1 MTGRQIERQAL
12 TLILLFRKKKFTLI
26 FDTTATAG
34 VGIKNKLFFRDVILQ
49 ARDEELHLHLDQG
62 VRVHRNSD

>member
-12 TLILLFRKKKFTLI
+12 TLILLFRKKKFALI
-26 FDTTATAG
+26 FDKTATAG